1 MLEEWA
7 EKRKG
12 RRNSF
17 RPGAGGI
24 KDGGRERVASL
35 AESVE
40 LIDPLLCLPLAGI
53 PRVPHE
59 TGHGDESAEL
69 GCDDADGRGV
79 RAQVFFHR
87 RGG

>member
-1 MLEEWA
+1 MA
-7 EKRKG
+7 
-12 RRNSF
+12 F
-17 RPGAGGI
+17 
-24 KDGGRERVASL
+24 L

-69 GCDDADGRGV
+69 GGDDADGRDV
-79 RAQVFFHR
+79 RAQVLFHR
-87 RGG
+87 RGGG

>member
-1 MLEEWA
+1 M
-7 EKRKG
+7 
-12 RRNSF
+12 
-17 RPGAGGI
+17 
-24 KDGGRERVASL
+24 ASL

-69 GCDDADGRGV
+69 GGDDADGRGV
-79 RAQVFFHR
+79 RAQVLFHR
-87 RGG
+87 RRGGSARHPLSLQLSIVANFARGK